1 MKIQAARLSFD
12 ANNSSGPG
20 PFRKYIDER
29 QSYLFFKRVFDLTIS
44 LILFVGCFSWLF
56 PLIAFL
62 IKLDS
67 GGPVFFVQRRV
78 GRGGR
83 SFLCYKFRTM
93 VVNEDANKLQALEND
108 ERITRIGNF
117 LRKSSLDELPQF
129 LNVLMGQMSIVG
141 PRPHMHADCNRFS
154 SLIPSYK
161 FRSLVKPGITGLAQ
175 IKGYRGPT
183 VTYQSIFR
191 RYQYD
196 AFYVRNCNFWLDMR
210 IIRKTAF
217 QMLVV
222 IFSKMFIYDGAREIF
237 ADNVE
242 MRLEPEIAPGTVRV
256 INAKQASQENNY

>member
-1 MKIQAARLSFD
+1 MKIQAAQLSFET
-12 ANNSSGPG
+12 NITSGTG
-20 PFRKYIDER
+20 PFRKYVDER
-29 QSYLFFKRVFDLTIS
+29 KHYYFFKRMFDLCVS
-44 LILFVGCFSWLF
+44 SILFICCFSWLF
-56 PLIAFL
+56 PLIALL

-78 GRGGR
+78 GRGGKTFR
-83 SFLCYKFRTM
+83 CYKFRTM
-93 VVNEDANKLQALEND
+93 VVNADANTAQAIEND
-108 ERITRIGNF
+108 KRITRIGGF

-129 LNVLMGQMSIVG
+129 LNVLLGQMSIVG
-141 PRPHMHADCNRFS
+141 PRPHMHADCHRFS
-154 SLIPSYK
+154 SLIPNYK

-217 QMLVV
+217 QVLSV
-222 IFSKMFIYDGAREIF
+222 IFSKIRLQASPKEIF
-237 ADNVE
+237 ADDRE
-242 MRLEPEIAPGTVRV
+242 IRMEPEIAPSPVRYS
-256 INAKQASQENNY
+256 A